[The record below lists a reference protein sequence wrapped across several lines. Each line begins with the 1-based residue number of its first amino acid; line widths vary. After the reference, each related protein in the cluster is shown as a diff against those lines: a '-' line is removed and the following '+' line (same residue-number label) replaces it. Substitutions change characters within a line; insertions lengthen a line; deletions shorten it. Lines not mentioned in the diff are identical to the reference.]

1 MSAPELS
8 RRQVLAFIALA
19 DAPLPTVVTFRD
31 DNDNGI
37 DLTFHGPGA
46 GAGLKIWMKLVG
58 SDADA
63 LNGVPKPTQ
72 DGTRLMSYS
81 LTGGDI
87 GGHHVSMWAFEPAP
101 VAASDAPVD
110 EGTRQQLEQL
120 VDETAPTGQFPDAA
134 PEDAQCSMATAH
146 PEEPCTWVDGRC
158 VTFLYDQEGVTDGG

>member
-19 DAPLPTVVTFRD
+19 DAPVPTIVNLRD
-31 DNDNGI
+31 GDDI
-37 DLTFHGPGA
+37 ELAFYGPGA
-46 GAGLKIWMKLVG
+46 TENLRIWLKLLG
-58 SDADA
+58 
-63 LNGVPKPTQ
+63 
-72 DGTRLMSYS
+72 GTPS
-81 LTGGDI
+81 LTGRPSLSADGKDLVSFSLNGGDI
-87 GGHHVSMWAFEPAP
+87 GGHRVVMWAHEPATVRTP
-101 VAASDAPVD
+101 DAPVD

-158 VTFLYDQEGVTDGG
+158 VTFLTGPGWVTDGG